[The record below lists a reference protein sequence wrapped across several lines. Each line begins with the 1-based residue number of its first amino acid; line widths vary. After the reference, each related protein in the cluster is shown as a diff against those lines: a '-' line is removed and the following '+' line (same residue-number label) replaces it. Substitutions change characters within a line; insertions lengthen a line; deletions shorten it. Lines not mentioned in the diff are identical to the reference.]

1 MKPKEGWLTVL
12 LPWVFVLLTALTIR
26 EAELVRNYA
35 LFPMLVLTGSL
46 GFLAGLAL
54 AKSQFPELTAHIYSL
69 VYGLFTFGVVIG
81 RTMPGDLDWRERIA
95 NIVLRL
101 ADWVSQV
108 FGGSSSRDSLI
119 IVMYTTLIFWVLGY
133 TAAWYTFR
141 KPSIWRVVLPSGL
154 VLLSVVYYY
163 FGPRPLFI
171 YLGLYTILALVYLSQ
186 TYLLA
191 SQQEW
196 QRQYVRFS
204 GHIGGAFVRSSFVI
218 AVVALAVAWA
228 LPSLAASPSVSDAV
242 TQVNKPW
249 REFRDWWQRGF
260 AALDSSYSQVQA
272 DPYEDTLVLG
282 GPREVGDFPI
292 MDVYVER
299 RLPYAYWRKEV
310 LDTYDPANRRWESV
324 EGDTEVHFPEDG
336 ALNVPPTNGRSQ
348 ISQIFVNYIPNAG
361 TIYGAP
367 DILNVDRQVLVK
379 EEADPQGYRL
389 ISAVRARYSLQQG
402 DRYEVVSNFSTAD
415 GDSLRNA
422 SVDYPAYIQERYLD
436 VPEEIS
442 QRTIDLATRLA
453 APQNNPYDKAL
464 AIQNYL
470 RQAITYNDQ
479 AEAPPPGVE
488 AVDYLLFVSREG
500 YCNYYASAMAIMLR
514 SQGIPARLSRGYA
527 AGEFNPDINAYRV
540 RAKDAHTWVEAYF
553 PEYGWISFEPTTS
566 IPIVVRPDNPF
577 ATFDEAA
584 EGLNPDDLLR
594 EDLAD
599 RLREESQ
606 DSSLT
611 NGLDA
616 LGQSGPGLFN
626 RAGGWLMMGAAL
638 AVAAGFVVVAAAERR
653 SRRMEGDVVQSYNQ
667 LASWGAWVGA
677 AIRPNHTPFERADI
691 LTAAVPEGASPIWR
705 LVNEYALRTFS
716 GQKYANPMF
725 SSLAEWRRL
734 RPALLRRAVLN
745 RLPTWLARRLMAS

>member
-1 MKPKEGWLTVL
+1 MRPKEGWLTVL
-12 LPWVFVLLTALTIR
+12 LPWTFVMLTALTIR
-26 EAELVRNYA
+26 EAELVRTYA
-35 LFPMLVLTGSL
+35 LFPLLALTGSL

-54 AKSQFPELTAHIYSL
+54 AKSQFPEFTAHVYSL
-69 VYGLFTFGVVIG
+69 VYGLFTFGVLIG
-81 RTMPGDLDWRERIA
+81 RSIPDETDWRTRIA
-95 NIVLRL
+95 SIVIRL
-101 ADWVSQV
+101 AEWVNQV

-141 KPSIWRVVLPSGL
+141 KPSIWRVILPSGL

-163 FGPRPLFI
+163 FGPRPLFL

-186 TYLLA
+186 TYLLS

-204 GHIGGAFVRSSFVI
+204 GHIGGTFLRSSFII
-218 AVVALAVAWA
+218 ATVALAVAWA

-260 AALDSSYSQVQA
+260 AALDASYSQVQA

-310 LDTYDPANRRWESV
+310 LDTYDPANRRWETA
-324 EGDTEVHFPEDG
+324 EADTEIHFPEDG
-336 ALNVPPTNGRSQ
+336 AINVPPVNGRTQ
-348 ISQIFVNYIPNAG
+348 VSQIFVNYIPNAG

-379 EEADPQGYRL
+379 EELDPQGHSL

-402 DRYEVVSNFSTAD
+402 DRYEVVSNFSTVDA
-415 GDSLRNA
+415 DSLRNT
-422 SVDYPAYIQERYLD
+422 SVDYPDYIRERYLD

-453 APQNNPYDKAL
+453 TPQTNPYDKAVV
-464 AIQNYL
+464 IQNYL
-470 RQAITYNDQ
+470 RQTITYNDQ
-479 AEAPPPGVE
+479 TPAPPPGVE
-488 AVDYLLFVSREG
+488 PVDYLLFVSREG

-553 PEYGWISFEPTTS
+553 PEYGWISFEPTAS
-566 IPIVVRPDNPF
+566 IPTVARPDNPF

-584 EGLNPDDLLR
+584 EGLDPNDLLR

-606 DSSLT
+606 DSSPT

-616 LGQSGPGLFN
+616 LGLPGAGLFG
-626 RAGGWLMMGAAL
+626 RAGGWLMIGAAL
-638 AVAAGFVVVAAAERR
+638 TVAAGFVVVVAAERR
-653 SRRMEGDVVQSYNQ
+653 SRRLEGDLVQSYNQ
-667 LASWGAWVGA
+667 LSRWGDWVGA
-677 AIRPNHTPFERADI
+677 TIRPNHTPYERADI

-705 LVNEYALRTFS
+705 LVNEYVVRTFS
-716 GQKYANPMF
+716 GHKQPNAMF

-734 RPALLRRAVLN
+734 RPALLRRAVLHRLPAWLTN
-745 RLPTWLARRLMAS
+745 RL